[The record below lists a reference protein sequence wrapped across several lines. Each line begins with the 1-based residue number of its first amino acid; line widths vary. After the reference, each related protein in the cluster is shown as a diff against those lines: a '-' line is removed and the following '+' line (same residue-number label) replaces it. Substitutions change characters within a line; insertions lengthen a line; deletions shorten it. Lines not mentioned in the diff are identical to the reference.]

1 MSRVRRAVKRIA
13 SAPFRPLLDIPAIRR
28 IAFHSRRIREGLDF
42 HFFRTLAVSLVLIV
56 CIAAFLVTVLEPE
69 KRSLVGLGDSAYWA
83 VTTVIG
89 SGDPSY
95 VRGAGGYVIGWLLA
109 FFGVAIVATITAA
122 IVGFVIDFLL
132 KEGQGMGASGYQD
145 HVVVCGWNATAREL
159 VEELRGDEFGVKVVV
174 LHDSERSPAGGGFYF
189 VCGDTTSSE
198 DLERAGIPDAAAA
211 IICPADSTDA
221 SDMRSILTVLAIETM
236 APQVRT
242 VVEVNNP
249 KHVDHVRR
257 AHADEILVTSMLAS
271 RLLARTAL
279 YPGLAALVT
288 DIVSGGEGSELYRVE
303 VPDDCIDLTMD
314 DLSAHLRR
322 EHSATLLAVTRDG
335 RTLANP
341 PTDFRLQSGDSAV
354 VVAESLGELH
364 PLEPD
369 HSLTSVPGG
378 AGVPGVQGVQGV
390 QEVPG

>member
-1 MSRVRRAVKRIA
+1 MRRVRSLIRRVLR
-13 SAPFRPLLDIPAIRR
+13 APFRTLTDVPAIKRV
-28 IAFHSRRIREGLDF
+28 AFHARRIREGLDF
-42 HFFRTLAVSLVLIV
+42 HFFRTLAVSLVIIV
-56 CIAAFLVTVLEPE
+56 CLAAFLVTVLEPE
-69 KRSLVGLGDSAYWA
+69 KRSLRGLGDSAYWS

-89 SGDPSY
+89 SGDSSY
-95 VRGAGGYVIGWLLA
+95 VHSGGGYVIGWLLA
-109 FFGVAIVATITAA
+109 FFGVAIVATLTAA

-159 VEELRGDEFGVKVVV
+159 VEELRTDEFGVKVVV
-174 LHDSERSPAGGGFYF
+174 LHEAERSPAGSGFYF
-189 VCGDTTSSE
+189 VRGDTTSAE

-249 KHVDHVRR
+249 KHVEHVRR

-303 VPDDCIDLTMD
+303 VPEECTDLTMD
-314 DLSAHLRR
+314 ELSAHLRR

-341 PTDFRLQSGDSAV
+341 ATDFRLRPGDSAV
-354 VVAESLGELH
+354 VIAESLGDLH
-364 PLEPD
+364 PLAPD
-369 HSLTSVPGG
+369 HSLTAASRVEP
-378 AGVPGVQGVQGV
+378 
-390 QEVPG
+390 